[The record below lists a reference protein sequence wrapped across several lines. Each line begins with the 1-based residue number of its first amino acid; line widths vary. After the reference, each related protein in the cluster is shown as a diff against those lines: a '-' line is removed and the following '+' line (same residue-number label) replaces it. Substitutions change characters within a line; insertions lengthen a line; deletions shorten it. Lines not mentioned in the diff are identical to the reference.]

1 MKTITNILLLLI
13 TVSLSACYKAHDERV
28 NVRPGVR
35 SDDLGTNV
43 ITKPAKGAL
52 SALAGE
58 GIEIRDVKQFKNEA
72 GFLVVQV
79 TGYNAAMYTKR
90 FKYKFE
96 WLDANGVVLETKTST
111 WLPASVT
118 AKTIFAFKGVAP
130 RRQAENFRVITRK

>member
-13 TVSLSACYKAHDERV
+13 AVSLSACYKAHDERV

-35 SDDLGTNV
+35 SGDIGTNV
-43 ITKPAKGAL
+43 ITRPFKGAL

-58 GIEIRDVKQFKNEA
+58 GIEITDVKQFKNEA
-72 GFLVVQV
+72 GFLEVQV

-90 FKYKFE
+90 FEYKVE
-96 WLDANGVVLETKTST
+96 WLDANGIVLETKTST
-111 WLPASVT
+111 WLPVSVT
-118 AKTIFAFKGVAP
+118 AKAVFAFKAVAP